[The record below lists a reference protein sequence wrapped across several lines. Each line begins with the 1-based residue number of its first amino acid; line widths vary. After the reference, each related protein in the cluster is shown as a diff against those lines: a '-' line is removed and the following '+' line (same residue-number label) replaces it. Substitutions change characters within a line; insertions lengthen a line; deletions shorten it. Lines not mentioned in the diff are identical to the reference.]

1 MTDEQPGRRVT
12 YVTWNLVATGVLG
25 VLAFGD
31 VAPALVDDPRSPV
44 LWVISAAVV
53 AAVAWAVWK
62 RRRRPTWLLP
72 RLYLFSVIPVGLALL
87 LTNAMT
93 AFWLGAIWLLI
104 IPALLS
110 GDWLDRWLGAPVQPP
125 STPHR

>member
-72 RLYLFSVIPVGLALL
+72 RLTYSA
-87 LTNAMT
+87 
-93 AFWLGAIWLLI
+93 
-104 IPALLS
+104 
-110 GDWLDRWLGAPVQPP
+110 
-125 STPHR
+125 